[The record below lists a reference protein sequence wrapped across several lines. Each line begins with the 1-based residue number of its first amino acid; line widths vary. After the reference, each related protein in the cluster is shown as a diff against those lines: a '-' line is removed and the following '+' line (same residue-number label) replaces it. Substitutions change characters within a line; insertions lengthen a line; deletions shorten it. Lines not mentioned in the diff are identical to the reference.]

1 MKTIEKIYEICSEFK
16 PSNANNAETI
26 LNQNGKFV
34 DNWYVYTTPDVYN
47 KLFNKK
53 IQGKEKLP
61 WKRKVVK
68 IYSKKTKCSV
78 YRIWRGAFRTVLAKD
93 ILYVDKDAKY
103 ILTATEAKI
112 DIILYPSNKFLY
124 YWNHF
129 APEIR
134 APFKLGLISFFVS
147 LVSLL
152 LGIISLIPFDVKIS
166 KDSNII
172 KTPMQSSLIQTDDK
186 NGIEKGSIDPNEM
199 ILRCSENTD
208 TDLKDFNN
216 DFQEKS
222 NIIKDNSSN
231 CEKSNI
237 MDKQIE
243 LQNLLSISEIHS
255 LDDDEVL
262 TGRTLV
268 SYSYG
273 NVKEREVYSWV
284 EMFTDVIKQ
293 IYDEDS
299 SQIRILAADETYEY
313 IVLSNTEKQGD
324 WFKIAEDVYL
334 HTHNSTN
341 AKIRILN
348 RVFEAYGK
356 DKSELV
362 FNLKADKK
370 IK

>member
-1 MKTIEKIYEICSEFK
+1 MKTIEKKYEICSEFK
-16 PSNANNAETI
+16 PSNANNADTI

-34 DNWYVYTTPDVYN
+34 DNWYVYTTPDIYG

-53 IQGKEKLP
+53 IQGPEKLP

-68 IYSKKTKCSV
+68 IYSKKTNCSV
-78 YRIWRGAFRTVLAKD
+78 YRIWRGTFRTVLAKD
-93 ILYVDKDAKY
+93 ILYVDRDAKY
-103 ILTATEAKI
+103 ILSDTDNKT
-112 DIILYPSNKFLY
+112 DIILSPSNKFLY

-134 APFKLGLISFFVS
+134 APFKLGLISFLVSFVS
-147 LVSLL
+147 LF
-152 LGIISLIPFDVKIS
+152 LGIISLIPFDIKIPKMPNNIETLMQSNLNQTKDENVIEKESFDTNEKIS
-166 KDSNII
+166 
-172 KTPMQSSLIQTDDK
+172 QY
-186 NGIEKGSIDPNEM
+186 
-199 ILRCSENTD
+199 SENTN
-208 TDLKDFNN
+208 TDLITSNN

-222 NIIKDNSSN
+222 DNIRDNSSDY
-231 CEKSNI
+231 EKSKTGENK
-237 MDKQIE
+237 DNQINN
-243 LQNLLSISEIHS
+243 QNLLSITELLS
-255 LDDDEVL
+255 LDDEVL

-313 IVLSNTEKQGD
+313 IILSNTEKQGD
-324 WFKIAEDVYL
+324 WFKIDEDVYL
-334 HTHNSTN
+334 YTHNSTN
-341 AKIRILN
+341 AKMRILN
-348 RVFEAYGK
+348 RVFDAYGK

-362 FNLKADKK
+362 FNLKAD
-370 IK
+370 